1 MNIGLIILLSSIMLG
16 QAVIFLPTF
25 HEKLFILLSKPTE
38 RDSYSKMANP
48 LQGTMMVNYI

>member
-25 HEKLFILLSKPTE
+25 HEKLFILLSKPKDETVIQRWQTLYRE
-38 RDSYSKMANP
+38 
-48 LQGTMMVNYI
+48 L